1 MRGVEVKRDEGKR
14 EEDDGGRKERREK
27 KDRWMERTREGRD
40 CVKKKCEGGRE

>member
-1 MRGVEVKRDEGKR
+1 MKRDEGKR
-14 EEDDGGRKERREK
+14 EEDEGGRKERREK